1 MRKSSIALAVC
12 LACAAGAANALEAGN
27 VIVRAGLA
35 QVSPD
40 VSNNDGLTGIDVDK
54 NTQLGLTAVYM
65 VAPTVGV
72 QVLGATPFKHDI
84 TSNGTKIGS
93 TKQLPPTVTLQWYP
107 KVGETFQPYVG
118 AGVNY
123 TRFFGTKND
132 LGVDL
137 KLTPSVG
144 LALELG
150 ADVKLTDKVLLNL
163 AVWKIKISTD
173 VKINGSKAGSLDLDP
188 LAAMIG
194 VGYKF

>member
-1 MRKSSIALAVC
+1 MQKSSIALAVC
-12 LACAAGAANALEAGN
+12 LACAADAASALEAGN
-27 VIVRAGLA
+27 VIVRGGLA

-40 VSNNDGLTGIDVDK
+40 VSDHTGLKIDVDS

-72 QVLGATPFKHDI
+72 QLLGATPFKHDI
-84 TSNGTKIGS
+84 QIGGVTHAT
-93 TKQLPPTVTLQWYP
+93 TKQLPPTVTLQWNP
-107 KVGETFQPYVG
+107 KVGDTVQPYLG

-137 KLTPSVG
+137 KLTPSTG
-144 LALELG
+144 LALEAG
-150 ADVKLTDKVLLNL
+150 ADVKLTDKVMLNF
-163 AVWKIKISTD
+163 AVWKISITTD
-173 VKINGSKAGSLDLDP
+173 AKINGSKVGKIDIDPVAG
-188 LAAMIG
+188 MIG

>member
-1 MRKSSIALAVC
+1 MQKSSIALAVC
-12 LACAAGAANALEAGN
+12 LACAAGAASALEAGN
-27 VIVRAGLA
+27 VIVRGGLA

-40 VSNNDGLTGIDVDK
+40 VSDHTGLKIDVDS

-72 QVLGATPFKHDI
+72 QLLGATPFKHDI
-84 TSNGTKIGS
+84 QIGGVTHAT
-93 TKQLPPTVTLQWYP
+93 TKQLPPTVTLQWNP
-107 KVGETFQPYVG
+107 KVGDTVQPYLG

-137 KLTPSVG
+137 KLTPSTG
-144 LALELG
+144 LALEAG
-150 ADVKLTDKVLLNL
+150 ADVKLTDKVMLNF
-163 AVWKIKISTD
+163 AVWKISITTD
-173 VKINGSKAGSLDLDP
+173 AKINGSKVGKIDIDPVAG
-188 LAAMIG
+188 MIG